1 MLLYFI
7 QSPETD
13 QVLIFRDITY
23 TILKEI
29 VMERE
34 KFGSRIGFILISA
47 GCAIGL
53 GNVWRFP
60 YIVGQYG
67 GAIFILIY
75 LLFLLIFGLPIMAME
90 FSVGRASRQSIASSF
105 KALEPKGT
113 KWHWFG
119 YFGMAGN
126 YLLMMFYTVISG
138 WMVAYLVKSI
148 KGDFTGLDPAGV
160 SAEFGTLVSNPVA
173 LVLYMA
179 LVVVLG
185 FLICSLG
192 LKKGVEKVTKVMM
205 VALLGIISVL
215 AVRAVTLE
223 GAGEGL
229 RYYLVPSLE
238 KFTDYSLGEVIFA
251 ALGQSFFTLSIGI
264 GSMAIFGTYI
274 NKDRRL
280 MGETVSIALLDTFVA
295 FVAGLI
301 IFPSCSAYNIGYA
314 QGPGLVFETL
324 PNVFNSMPLGR
335 LWGSLFFLFMVFA
348 AMSTIVAVFENIVSF
363 AMDLW
368 KWSRKKACIINVF
381 AVIILSIPC
390 ALGFNLWSGF
400 EPLGPGSV
408 VLDLEDFI
416 VSNNLLPL
424 GSLVYVCFCTW
435 NKKGWGWNN
444 FLEEANT
451 GKGIRYPKKLYFY
464 AKYIMPIV
472 LLVFWVH
479 GYISKFFPTLYTD
492 IYSYF
497 VSIF

>member
-1 MLLYFI
+1 
-7 QSPETD
+7 
-13 QVLIFRDITY
+13 
-23 TILKEI
+23 
-29 VMERE
+29 MERE
-34 KFGSRIGFILISA
+34 SFGSRIGFILISA

-90 FSVGRASRQSIASSF
+90 FSVGRASRLSIASSF
-105 KALEPKGT
+105 KSLEPKGT

-119 YFGMAGN
+119 IFGMAGN

-148 KGDFTGLDPAGV
+148 KGDFSGLSPEGV
-160 SAEFGTLVSNPVA
+160 SAEFASFTGSAPNVVFF
-173 LVLYMA
+173 MI
-179 LVVVLG
+179 LVVALG
-185 FLICSLG
+185 FLVCSLG
-192 LKKGVEKVTKVMM
+192 LKKGVEKITKVMM
-205 VALLGIISVL
+205 VALLGIIAVL
-215 AVRAVTLE
+215 AIRSITLE
-223 GAGEGL
+223 GGGEGL
-229 RYYLVPSLE
+229 RYYLVPSL
-238 KFTDYSLGEVIFA
+238 KKMSSYNLGEVIFA
-251 ALGQSFFTLSIGI
+251 ALGQAFFTLSIGI

-280 MGETVSIALLDTFVA
+280 MGETISIALLDTFVA

-301 IFPSCSAYNIGYA
+301 IFPSCSAYGVKYA
-314 QGPGLVFETL
+314 QGPGLIFETL

-348 AMSTIVAVFENIVSF
+348 AMSTVVAVFENIVSF

-368 KWSRKKACIINVF
+368 KWSRKKACIVNVF
-381 AVIILSIPC
+381 AVIILSVPC
-390 ALGFNLWSGF
+390 ALGFNIWSGIQ
-400 EPLGPGSV
+400 PIGAGSTI
-408 VLDLEDFI
+408 LDIEDFI

-451 GKGIRYPKKLYFY
+451 GKGIKYPSKLYFY
-464 AKYIMPIV
+464 AKYIMPVI

-479 GYISKFFPTLYTD
+479 GYISKFFPTFYTD
-492 IYSYF
+492 VYNFF
-497 VSIF
+497 VNMF